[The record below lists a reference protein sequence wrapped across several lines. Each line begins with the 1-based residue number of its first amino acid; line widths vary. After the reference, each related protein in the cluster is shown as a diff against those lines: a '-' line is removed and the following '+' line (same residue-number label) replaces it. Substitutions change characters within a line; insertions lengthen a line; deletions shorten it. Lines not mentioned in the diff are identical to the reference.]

1 MASSDDLHFKTYR
14 NNKHNQ
20 SLVNITNPDS
30 LNTLNKVIKVNKL
43 NNCELKPTNAA
54 TPRELGHTE
63 IKGPILPLL
72 SPYAKE
78 NFLFRDS
85 EPETDISPGISN
97 ISDPVLDLYSMKF
110 AKPRNPVINDFPPLG
125 LSDLELARIWVQRS
139 LGQDPYY
146 DDYIAKKVD
155 SLTLDK
161 REREKQ
167 KRIGKKEMSEI
178 NLLDNQPQTLSYI
191 SLHINQSELP
201 VLALID
207 TGASRNLC
215 TISITR
221 LHNVTI
227 TPRTVLLRTANGV
240 SRDLIKGTCCLNI
253 KFTDYSGATWS
264 KILPFLVATSLN
276 NHQMIL
282 GSPLLRNSI
291 IAGPTFIL
299 PHLDELHCI
308 PLFHKSKA
316 NETNNIAVSLYD
328 ITIEPQTAHSLHC
341 SIFRQIDFIA
351 LQANNF
357 DSNNK
362 SDLEDTPTPP
372 TDCLGLFYKMDE
384 KLKQTNIP
392 QLNQIDIVDNKIIIP
407 IKNTGSI
414 PLHIAKNQPLGGLLT
429 AESHLSANNF
439 LSSAL
444 HRLITPDFQSPPVNN
459 KTQSSIIPPPFS
471 PSSLTD
477 MTEQHKLKNP
487 ITDLYASHFQG
498 TNHSQVET
506 SDDLLQQESF
516 VPLQEFT
523 KIHKLSDIDYS
534 NCPETFLDKA
544 KNLVDK
550 YPDCF
555 SKHKL
560 DVGNCSERNDIYM
573 SLQTIKDKVSC
584 DKKRPLSGIHLEYAE
599 KVVAH
604 YVKAGLMTES
614 YDSPFRSNLNIVR
627 KKTES
632 TESFAKA
639 GLSRLED
646 TRKLR
651 LVFDVRSLNQITK
664 VKTPSSLPTIDSVHR
679 KLNKKYV
686 IVSDLNNAFSH
697 LRIKPSDCHKT
708 SFYLNHKVYKCLM
721 VVQGL
726 TNSPYICTKFT
737 SIVFSQNRFNIALT
751 KLSEKDRLRIS
762 SFIIDDILEIYMD
775 DVFLFHEDPEILLII
790 YEAFLIMCRLGDV
803 KMAPSKTSILT
814 TKLNILG
821 IFINTMDGE
830 LSLDQ
835 AKIKALIEIDRPN
848 SLYALHSRLAQFL
861 YIIKYLPLLQFFLF
875 PLSLMLKTKT
885 FIWTE
890 IEEQAWQSL
899 LLLIKLNVKLAIP
912 DKEENLLITCDASR
926 YALGAALFVDRSDG
940 LCLAQVTSKINSINN
955 FHKSSYILELQALHL
970 SLATFWPYLINCRK
984 KIYIFSDMRAI
995 LFLKRMSSHSLLVQN
1010 LLDNI
1015 TFRLQQLDVVLSH
1028 APGSI
1033 LLMADTL
1040 SRSFESY
1047 FKKQSVHPLSKI
1059 QAAKLPPV
1067 PQNCTLTSEDIL
1079 QYLTRRPKEEK
1090 GDIWQKD
1097 KRHSAPPKIDDL
1109 FKELKLPSPEE
1120 RYLTVLKLLAGHDTE
1135 DLNRIHT
1142 ENIGFSFTSDNVE
1155 TVFLNEL
1162 ISQSNKD
1169 LSAIYMDR
1177 LNFLLNNHFPELQKS
1192 PLLTRLR
1199 RSLDETYRVLIR
1211 EQHNDSEDLTQI
1223 LKEKFT
1229 TVNAILSDIHE
1240 SIVPCPTPASSSS
1253 TPLSAPSSGLRQSAE
1268 AQTLEIVKSYFFDFK
1283 DKYYDRPSHLKIWTH
1298 GPGLD
1303 IKIADHVISIPINRS
1318 MVLDP
1323 GLPQEEPLDFFIEV
1337 MNGFSVLLYFT
1348 PPHPSLDI
1356 SVIDQNFK
1364 NMTTMVTILNNSP
1377 EPIQLL
1383 ENALIIHI
1391 EMFQGKNN
1399 GPLHF
1404 DSLDLQMINIFDLSP
1419 LYILDKISSPTV
1431 VYSHVLRTNHHL
1443 SAPSENTPDDP
1454 AQLNEI
1460 RPLDGDHVP
1469 AAADITEP
1477 SPEIENSSED
1487 YRLQQLII
1495 ERDVR
1500 MAGQL
1505 TKSKLAELQSTDPF
1519 CQNIGKQLPNLK
1531 NFSMN
1536 KQLLIKHSRD
1546 GHDQIVIPA
1555 IIQMSLLRNLHESYH
1570 HPSMKDL
1577 KAIVTPYYFLPR
1589 VECLIKR
1596 ISQSCYLCTILKAS
1610 RLTKASS
1617 TPVTRQIDQ
1626 FSTRARQSI
1635 SLDIIYLEADQYPYA
1650 LVIQDIYS
1658 GFLTI
1663 QPLRNKTSAMVC
1675 DSLLEYFAKTDFPD
1689 AILSDQGTEFGLDV
1703 QALFAKYN
1711 ILHFQSYAYS
1721 QWQNKVES
1729 SMKILKQALRL
1740 AISDLR
1746 GSGLIHLWQKY
1757 CHLAISHINTRKLK
1771 IINMSRHGLFFG
1783 SEPNSS
1789 YSIYSELFS
1798 KDALIHKMS
1807 EFLLAR
1813 DFLITKA
1820 RNMKLL
1826 QLNEKTDSK
1835 NVNPY
1840 KLGDIVFLKQ
1850 QKHNTLKDIYE
1861 GPYIIRS
1868 VQPQGVQVQDLR
1880 TDKLR
1885 HSHQRYLRPFTPS
1898 DYEMNFPK
1906 DLIKRSSAALQRL
1919 RTSGDSV
1926 ITPDLLSDESPIG
1939 PTTRSMT
1946 KNSLIPE
1953 CSEHL
1958 TFVMDT
1964 SPLPVASNSI
1974 TPQNSPFLCNKTHSY
1989 LHKHKDSLSFQRA
2002 PFSSFVSQARG
2013 SRHPLE
2019 PQTSRNPNEGNR
2031 LGAIPIS
2038 TQVDTNNRIKKAS
2051 LFNINNIENVKNLKT
2066 NEDWR
2071 IPPSPSKIRV
2081 TFSLPPLSPVQPVP
2095 VSPEITTTP
2104 NNPFLPHVTKIPHRG
2119 ISEKHVSFEKVL
2131 VQYF

>member
-1 MASSDDLHFKTYR
+1 MAASDEFHSKKSC
-14 NNKHNQ
+14 NNKHN
-20 SLVNITNPDS
+20 SFSVNTTNNNNI
-30 LNTLNKVIKVNKL
+30 NTINKL
-43 NNCELKPTNAA
+43 YLNPSKCTDAYSAA
-54 TPRELGHTE
+54 RSIRSSNSE
-63 IKGPILPLL
+63 IKGNILPLV
-72 SPYAKE
+72 SQYTE
-78 NFLFRDS
+78 DTHSFLDP
-85 EPETDISPGISN
+85 EPETDISPGISK
-97 ISDPVLDLYSMKF
+97 ISDPVLDLFSMKF
-110 AKPRNPVINDFPPLG
+110 AKPRNPIVNDFPPLE

-139 LGQDPYY
+139 MGKDPAY
-146 DDYIAKKVD
+146 DDYITKKVD
-155 SLTLDK
+155 SLTQIKRDK
-161 REREKQ
+161 EKQ
-167 KRIGKKEMSEI
+167 KRIDKKELSEI

-191 SLHINQSELP
+191 SVQINQSKSF

-215 TISITR
+215 TTSITD

-253 KFTDYSGATWS
+253 HFTDYSGATWS
-264 KILPFLVATSLN
+264 QKLPFLVATSLN
-276 NHQMIL
+276 YHQMIL

-299 PHLDELHCI
+299 PYLNELHCI
-308 PLFHKSKA
+308 PLFHKSKS
-316 NETNNIAVSLYD
+316 NETNNIVISAND
-328 ITIEPQTAHSLHC
+328 ITIEPKGSGSLQC
-341 SIFRQIDFIA
+341 NVLRQIDFLA
-351 LQANNF
+351 QHS
-357 DSNNK
+357 DPQK
-362 SDLEDTPTPP
+362 SEPP
-372 TDCLGLFYKMDE
+372 PSPNSDCLGLFYKIDHNI
-384 KLKQTNIP
+384 LKHINIP
-392 QLNQIDIVDNKIIIP
+392 KVNQIDIINDKMVL
-407 IKNTGSI
+407 
-414 PLHIAKNQPLGGLLT
+414 PLLNANSTPLRITKDQPLGGVLK
-429 AESHLSANNF
+429 AESHLSANEF

-444 HRLITPDFQSPPVNN
+444 NRLLSPASTPIKQDIRGQIDSEPVNPVTT
-459 KTQSSIIPPPFS
+459 KDPPLPIPLEPLQENLF
-471 PSSLTD
+471 T
-477 MTEQHKLKNP
+477 TTFK
-487 ITDLYASHFQG
+487 G
-498 TNHSQVET
+498 TNHSHIET
-506 SDDLLQQESF
+506 VDDLLQEESF

-523 KIHKLSDIDYS
+523 KVHKLSDIDFS
-534 NCPETFLDKA
+534 ECPADFIDKA
-544 KNLVDK
+544 KNLVNQ

-560 DVGNCSERNDIYM
+560 DVGNCSERNGIYM

-604 YVKAGLMTES
+604 YVKAGLMEES

-639 GLSRLED
+639 GLTRLED

-737 SIVFSQNRFNIALT
+737 SIVFSQNRFNIAIT
-751 KLSEKDRLRIS
+751 KLPENKRIRLT

-835 AKIKALIEIDRPN
+835 AKIKALIEVDRPN

-875 PLSLMLKTKT
+875 PLSLMLKTKV
-885 FIWTE
+885 FVWTE

-899 LLLIKLNVKLAIP
+899 LLLIKLNVRLAIP

-926 YALGAALFVDRSDG
+926 YALGAALFVDRTGG

-970 SLATFWPYLINCRK
+970 SLVTFWPYLINCRK

-995 LFLKRMSSHSLLVQN
+995 LFLRRMSSHSLLVQN
-1010 LLDNI
+1010 ILDNLV
-1015 TFRLQQLDVVLSH
+1015 FRLQQLNVILSH

-1040 SRSFESY
+1040 SRSFESF

-1059 QAAKLPPV
+1059 QAEKLPPI
-1067 PQNCTLTSEDIL
+1067 PPNCTLTSDDIL
-1079 QYLTRRPKEEK
+1079 HYLTQRPKEEK
-1090 GDIWQKD
+1090 GDIWHKD

-1109 FKELKLPSPEE
+1109 FKDMKLPSPEE

-1135 DLNRIHT
+1135 NLNCIHM
-1142 ENIGFSFTSDNVE
+1142 ENIGYSFTSDNIE

-1162 ISQSNKD
+1162 ISQSNKE

-1177 LNFLLNNHFPELQKS
+1177 LNFLLNNHFPELLKS

-1211 EQHNDSEDLTQI
+1211 EQHNESEDLTQV
-1223 LKEKFT
+1223 LKEKFSL
-1229 TVNAILSDIHE
+1229 VNTILEEIHVSLVPGQSPGE
-1240 SIVPCPTPASSSS
+1240 SSVTPSS
-1253 TPLSAPSSGLRQSAE
+1253 TAAAAGLRQSATE
-1268 AQTLEIVKSYFFDFK
+1268 QTLDIVKNYFFDFEQK
-1283 DKYYDRPSHLKIWTH
+1283 SYEHPSHLKIWTH
-1298 GPGLD
+1298 GPGLEIMMND
-1303 IKIADHVISIPINRS
+1303 YMISIPINRAL
-1318 MVLDP
+1318 VIDP
-1323 GLPQEEPLDFFIEV
+1323 GLPQEEPLGFFLELKDCFTV
-1337 MNGFSVLLYFT
+1337 NLYFT
-1348 PPHPSLDI
+1348 QPHPALDI
-1356 SVIDQNFK
+1356 SIIDQNYK
-1364 NMTTMVTILNNSP
+1364 DLTTLITINNKSSQP
-1377 EPIQLL
+1377 VLVL
-1383 ENALIIHI
+1383 ENDLIIHI
-1391 EMFQGKNN
+1391 EIMKGKDKN
-1399 GPLHF
+1399 PIHF
-1404 DSLDLQMINIFDLSP
+1404 DSIDVQIINIFELSP
-1419 LYILDKISSPTV
+1419 LYILNKISSPVV
-1431 VYSHVLRTNHHL
+1431 VYSHALRANHYL
-1443 SAPSENTPDDP
+1443 SASSTMVPDHHENLYDTSHEASSTAEP
-1454 AQLNEI
+1454 ATAL
-1460 RPLDGDHVP
+1460 P
-1469 AAADITEP
+1469 ASTIEAAVDP
-1477 SPEIENSSED
+1477 SPETDNNSED

-1505 TKSKLAELQSTDPF
+1505 TRLKLEELQSSDPF
-1519 CQNIGKQLPNLK
+1519 CLKIRNHMTKQFTLEKNL
-1531 NFSMN
+1531 
-1536 KQLLIKHSRD
+1536 LLRIAGD
-1546 GHDQIVIPA
+1546 GHKQIVVPE
-1555 IIQMSLLRNLHESYH
+1555 IIQLSLLRNLHVTQH
-1570 HPSMKDL
+1570 HPSRPEL
-1577 KAIVTPYYFLPR
+1577 KAMVTPFYYVPHLDILTKKI
-1589 VECLIKR
+1589 E
-1596 ISQSCYLCTILKAS
+1596 QSCYLCTIQRAS
-1610 RLTKASS
+1610 RLNKASS
-1617 TPVTRQIDQ
+1617 TPVIRQIDQ
-1626 FSTRARQSI
+1626 FSTRPRQSS

-1663 QPLRNKTSAMVC
+1663 QPLKSKSSAVVC
-1675 DSLLEYFAKTDFPD
+1675 DSLLEYFAKTDFPE

-1703 QALFAKYN
+1703 QTLFAKYN

-1746 GSGLIHLWQKY
+1746 GSGLIHLWQRY
-1757 CHLAISHINTRKLK
+1757 CHLAINHINTRKLK
-1771 IINMSRHGLFFG
+1771 NLNMSRHGLFFG
-1783 SEPNSS
+1783 SEPNSA

-1798 KDALIHKMS
+1798 KDALIQKMS
-1807 EFLLAR
+1807 EFLLSR

-1820 RNMKLL
+1820 RHMKLE
-1826 QLNEKTDSK
+1826 QLNRKTDSK
-1835 NVNPY
+1835 NINPY
-1840 KLGDIVFLKQ
+1840 KIGDIVFLKQ
-1850 QKHNTLKDIYE
+1850 HKHNTLKNIYD
-1861 GPYIIRS
+1861 GPFMIRS
-1868 VQPQGVQVQDLR
+1868 VQPQGVQIQDLR

-1885 HSHQRYLRPFTPS
+1885 HSHQRYLRPFNPKE
-1898 DYEMNFPK
+1898 YEMNFPK
-1906 DLIKRSSAALQRL
+1906 DTIKRSTDALQRL

-1926 ITPDLLSDESPIG
+1926 SIPDLLDNENPTG
-1939 PTTRSMT
+1939 PRTRSMT
-1946 KNSLIPE
+1946 KIDGIRN
-1953 CSEHL
+1953 
-1958 TFVMDT
+1958 MDAQSAFLSNV
-1964 SPLPVASNSI
+1964 SPLPKCIDNS
-1974 TPQNSPFLCNKTHSY
+1974 S
-1989 LHKHKDSLSFQRA
+1989 SLSTPVYSSNRPFFQSHSNPVVNHWA
-2002 PFSSFVSQARG
+2002 PSSSFVCRPEG
-2013 SRHPLE
+2013 SRHPTV
-2019 PQTSRNPNEGNR
+2019 PQGSRHPETGN
-2031 LGAIPIS
+2031 GMNAIVAP
-2038 TQVDTNNRIKKAS
+2038 TQVDTNNRVKKAS
-2051 LFNINNIENVKNLKT
+2051 LFHITNIENSKT
-2066 NEDWR
+2066 LNTNVDWR
-2071 IPPSPSKIRV
+2071 IPPSSSNIRIA
-2081 TFSLPPLSPVQPVP
+2081 FSLDQVSGNDPVEIPPETQPLRH
-2095 VSPEITTTP
+2095 
-2104 NNPFLPHVTKIPHRG
+2104 NPFLPHVVERPKRG
-2119 ISEKHVSFEKVL
+2119 IYRKNVKFDRIVI
-2131 VQYF
+2131 QYF